1 MISDYFTNFDFKSL
15 LPDWVSDLFG
25 GSKTSGDGKQMQSPQ
40 VTPEAR
46 LSGRMNISVTASGGA
61 SAAVSD
67 VSGSPGLD
75 IYGQVGRSD
84 RFVGAD

>member
-15 LPDWVSDLFG
+15 LPDWVDLFG

-67 VSGSPGLD
+67 VSGLRAGYLRS
-75 IYGQVGRSD
+75 GRPIGSLC
-84 RFVGAD
+84 RS